1 MLLRLVVGNVS
12 SDEDT
17 WVEDVE
23 HVEGFGEWIGVLFEI
38 DTTVQLATW

>member
-23 HVEGFGEWIGVLFEI
+23 HVEGFGE
-38 DTTVQLATW
+38 